1 MKNRRS
7 SEPSLLCRQGPAWI
21 SWRRCCVEHEN
32 HSGDGAVQRVQSE
45 NGIMK
50 EVPKSS
56 CAAHGEKVRA
66 TKMNQRMVI
75 LQEWPLR
82 KECKQN
88 IERNENENLYKGV
101 EECCSFLKITLAT
114 E

>member
-32 HSGDGAVQRVQSE
+32 HPGDGVVQRVKSG

-50 EVPKSS
+50 
-56 CAAHGEKVRA
+56 KVREIILYSA
-66 TKMNQRMVI
+66 CNQRMVI

>member
-1 MKNRRS
+1 
-7 SEPSLLCRQGPAWI
+7 
-21 SWRRCCVEHEN
+21 
-32 HSGDGAVQRVQSE
+32 
-45 NGIMK
+45 MK

-101 EECCSFLKITLAT
+101 EECCSFLKSPLQRNEEFAKPETGPPLQLN
-114 E
+114 